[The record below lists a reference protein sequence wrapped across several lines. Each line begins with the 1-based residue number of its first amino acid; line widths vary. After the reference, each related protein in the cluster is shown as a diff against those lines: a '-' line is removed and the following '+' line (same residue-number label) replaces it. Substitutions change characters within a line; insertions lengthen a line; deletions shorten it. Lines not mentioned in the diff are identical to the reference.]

1 VKPFIL
7 LRFLGTTPDSSSIF
21 PLLKSVCSQLSFLY
35 DVSFSTIPDDLSQLI
50 NHFKLLLTNASAER
64 PLFIFFDSLDQ
75 LSPMNSAHSL
85 SWLPISLPKYVKFIV
100 STLPNLYSI
109 LATLEIMIEIPE
121 NFVQVSPLGE
131 SLSIDILNKLLGN
144 ISRCISPE
152 QIPIVENA
160 LKNCNTPLYV
170 KLVFDQIS
178 LWKSYTQDIYLAQ
191 SISDCIFKLFE
202 RIENQHGR
210 ILVSHALA
218 YITASKNGLSEA
230 ELEDLISLDETV
242 RSINHQ
248 I

>member
-1 VKPFIL
+1 M

-21 PLLKSVCSQLSFLY
+21 PLLKSVCCQLSYLY
-35 DVSFSTIPDDLSQLI
+35 GVSFSAIPDDLSQLI
-50 NHFKLLLTNASAER
+50 NHFKALLSHASAER

-75 LSPMNSAHSL
+75 LSPMNSAHAL
-85 SWLPISLPKYVKFIV
+85 SWLPISLPKHVKCIV
-100 STLPNLYSI
+100 STLPNLYGISDI
-109 LATLEIMIEIPE
+109 LEIMIEIPE
-121 NFVQVSPLGE
+121 NFVQVQPLGE
-131 SLSIDILNKLLGN
+131 NLSIGILNRLLRN

-152 QIPIVENA
+152 QLPIVQDA
-160 LKNCNTPLYV
+160 LNKCNTPLYV

-178 LWKSYTQDIYLAQ
+178 LWKSYTQDVYLAP
-191 SISDCIFKLFE
+191 SIAECISKLFE

-210 ILVSHALA
+210 TLVSHALA

-242 RSINHQ
+242 I

>member
-1 VKPFIL
+1 M
-7 LRFLGTTPDSSSIF
+7 GTTPDSSSIF
-21 PLLKSVCSQLSFLY
+21 PLLKSVCCQLSYLFG
-35 DVSFSTIPDDLSQLI
+35 VSFSTIPDDLSQLI
-50 NHFKLLLTNASAER
+50 NHFKILLNHASAER

-75 LSPMNSAHSL
+75 LSSMNSAHSL
-85 SWLPISLPKYVKFIV
+85 SWLAISLPKYVKCIV
-100 STLPNLYSI
+100 STLPSLYSI
-109 LATLEIMIEIPE
+109 LDTLEIMIEISE

-131 SLSIDILNKLLGN
+131 SLSIDILNKLLKN

-152 QIPIVENA
+152 QLPIVENS

-178 LWKSYTQDIYLAQ
+178 LWKSYTQDIYLAP
-191 SISDCIFKLFE
+191 SISDCISKLFE

-242 RSINHQ
+242 IN
-248 I
+248 